1 MTSKV
6 VRSEGARWPSLPVR
20 EYKAH
25 LDDRPELFRDVV
37 RRVLLGAAPGEEAL
51 SFELRYFEVAA
62 GGWSTLERHQH
73 PHAVVVL
80 VGRGEVILGDERHPL
95 APFDAVYV
103 APGDPHQFRAADDQP
118 LGFLCVVDRHRDRP
132 VPIEG

>member
-1 MTSKV
+1 MTSRV

-20 EYKAH
+20 EYK
-25 LDDRPELFRDVV
+25 DRPELFRDVV

-80 VGRGEVILGDERHPL
+80 RGRGEVLLGDERHPL
-95 APFDAVYV
+95 APFEDARGRRRGYRRR
-103 APGDPHQFRAADDQP
+103 PH
-118 LGFLCVVDRHRDRP
+118 
-132 VPIEG
+132 